1 MKKLL
6 TIILLALS
14 VSVIGQTYSKDLEKS
29 AKIGDVAAQRDL
41 GICYLYGNGKKADF
55 NKAYEWLMKAASSND
70 GTAQYHLGVM
80 CEKGYI
86 GEVKKYRKFSVD
98 RAIVA
103 TYLEIGRETDGYS
116 GDKYIVRLWELAF
129 KNGSKEAYD
138 KLRAYYK
145 NDTPRYAKKWL
156 KELAEDGDIDFQFK
170 YAKILQLEEGDNS
183 EAKKWFKK
191 ASDGG
196 HTLAQ
201 TEYEKIL
208 QYERE
213 VAEEAQ
219 RKARE
224 KAQRDSIAA
233 VELARQMAEAEQ
245 RRKQDSIDIAEGRK
259 LPRKDQLIRD
269 CKVFSRTTDASY
281 GYEFENSEFFRQLV
295 ALCNNDV
302 IAYYGKNRLDDL
314 DKAAYKKSEQ
324 YKIDLSN
331 FNRSKNEK
339 MAIVFP
345 LDRDSEPEWEF
356 SANSFSFRAN
366 GTRPT
371 DFSNQ
376 LGLMEFVFPVNPNLV
391 KSDDHIRCWQTF
403 KCSSIEKLQEIRSI
417 KDYIDVLYIF
427 KPGVSAISRYWTS
440 DVKDYVYLLNPIALY
455 LLNRNTGEVVLDLSK
470 CLRKATMAT
479 DKQKIETFAK
489 TKFNKRKGTKHS
501 TPKKEM
507 CFGCGGKGYIE
518 RTPIGSLTKVRDR
531 CTNCYGKGYTLEYY
545 Y

>member
-6 TIILLALS
+6 TFLLLVMS
-14 VSVIGQTYSKDLEKS
+14 VSVMGQTYSKDLEKS
-29 AKIGDVAAQRDL
+29 AKKGDVAAQRDL
-41 GICYLYGNGKKADF
+41 GICYLYGNGKKV
-55 NKAYEWLMKAASSND
+55 NYEKAYEWLMKAAVNND
-70 GTAQYHLGVM
+70 GAAQYHLGVM
-80 CEKGYI
+80 CDKGYI
-86 GEVKKYRKFSVD
+86 RGFKRYSMFTIARASAAVYVSIGGGKSTDGDYTALIYELAYENGSNEAPVKLYEFYKKQNKPT
-98 RAIVA
+98 RANEWLRIVA
-103 TYLEIGRETDGYS
+103 
-116 GDKYIVRLWELAF
+116 
-129 KNGSKEAYD
+129 EA
-138 KLRAYYK
+138 
-145 NDTPRYAKKWL
+145 
-156 KELAEDGDIDFQFK
+156 GDIDYQFE
-170 YAKILQLEEGDNS
+170 YAKMLFEEGKES
-183 EAKKWFKK
+183 EAKLWFKK
-191 ASDGG
+191 AADGG
-196 HTLAQ
+196 HALAQ

-208 QYERE
+208 QHEKK

-219 RKARE
+219 RLARE
-224 KAQRDSIAA
+224 KARRDSIAS
-233 VELARQMAEAEQ
+233 EEFARQMAEAEK
-245 RRKQDSIDIAEGRK
+245 RRRQDSIDIAEGRK

-403 KCSSIEKLQEIRSI
+403 KCSSIEKLQEIRAI

-427 KPGVSAISRYWTS
+427 KPGVSAISRYWNS

-470 CLRKATMAT
+470 CLRKATMT
-479 DKQKIETFAK
+479 TEKQKIETFAK

-518 RTPIGSLTKVRDR
+518 RTPIGSLTKVRER